1 MNKMKQG
8 GMKMAKKAYILQ
20 EHNRDG
26 FAMDTKVYSSK
37 ARAIKAFTKEVNDRI
52 AYDYFKDA
60 DDKEFFEAEKHLKD
74 LNEWFNV
81 HTTHHIIVTRP
92 YDEKKWWSVL
102 LKESAVALEFN
113 DVPEGTSKC
122 VHFQIKEECSGEYDS
137 VESITLEEV
146 ELDDAGL
153 HTNDGSTVGSF
164 RFGWCDVG
172 FQ

>member
-1 MNKMKQG
+1 MIKMKQG

-20 EHNRDG
+20 EHERNG
-26 FAMDTKVYSSK
+26 FTTDTKVYSSK
-37 ARAIKAFTKEVNDRI
+37 ARAIKAFTEVVNDRI

-60 DDKEFFEAEKHLKD
+60 DDGKEAKEFFEAEKHLKD

-92 YDEKKWWSVL
+92 YDGKKWWSVL

-122 VHFQIKEECSGEYDS
+122 VHFQIMEECSGEYDS

-146 ELDDAGL
+146 EL
-153 HTNDGSTVGSF
+153 
-164 RFGWCDVG
+164 R
-172 FQ
+172 

>member
-8 GMKMAKKAYILQ
+8 GMKMAKKAYTIQ

-26 FAMDTKVYSSK
+26 FTMDTKVYGSK

-60 DDKEFFEAEKHLKD
+60 DDGREAKEFFEAEKHLKE
-74 LNEWFNV
+74 LNEWYNV

-113 DVPEGTSKC
+113 DVPEGKSKSLN
-122 VHFQIKEECSGEYDS
+122 FQIMDECSGEYDA
-137 VESITLEEV
+137 VESISLNEV
-146 ELDDAGL
+146 EL
-153 HTNDGSTVGSF
+153 
-164 RFGWCDVG
+164 R
-172 FQ
+172 